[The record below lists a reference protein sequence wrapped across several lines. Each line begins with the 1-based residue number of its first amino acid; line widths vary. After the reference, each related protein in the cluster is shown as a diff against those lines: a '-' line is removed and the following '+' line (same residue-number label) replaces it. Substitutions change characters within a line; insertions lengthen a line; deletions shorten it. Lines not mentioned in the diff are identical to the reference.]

1 MYYGNPSTLEP
12 SANSTYGSQ
21 QVWSNGYKA
30 IWHLDNVSKLQ
41 DSTGAHNGTAYGNPT
56 NDSSGIGGSIAFGG
70 AGDYINTG
78 VFGANTVDFGN
89 SDFTA
94 SFWVKAKSTSTGALA
109 SKGTDDTNW
118 SWDKKQFFFSNTAVA
133 GNGVRPTLVG
143 YADDW
148 INTVSTITPGAW
160 NLVTFSRIESSN
172 TNYIYINGTAVAITG
187 AFNLRSNSDDPT
199 WYFFLGRRIST
210 DVTPNEDFYGSMDEV
225 HLSNVTRSGNWISTE
240 YNNQSAPGT
249 FSTLGSEELVSR
261 SF

>member
-1 MYYGNPSTLEP
+1 M
-12 SANSTYGSQ
+12 
-21 QVWSNGYKA
+21 
-30 IWHLDNVSKLQ
+30 
-41 DSTGAHNGTAYGNPT
+41 
-56 NDSSGIGGSIAFGG
+56 
-70 AGDYINTG
+70 
-78 VFGANTVDFGN
+78 
-89 SDFTA
+89 
-94 SFWVKAKSTSTGALA
+94 
-109 SKGTDDTNW
+109 
-118 SWDKKQFFFSNTAVA
+118 
-133 GNGVRPTLVG
+133 
-143 YADDW
+143 
-148 INTVSTITPGAW
+148 
-160 NLVTFSRIESSN
+160 TFSRIESSN